1 MSRRQA
7 WVHSDLGKMAL
18 AATRVGWEKA
28 DQGRES
34 SSEAFSLNQKKRT
47 VTQ

>member
-1 MSRRQA
+1 MHLDS
-7 WVHSDLGKMAL
+7 GKMAL

-28 DQGRES
+28 DQGRET
-34 SSEAFSLNQKKRT
+34 SSEAFSLSQMKRT